1 MKKNKISA
9 PIPEKFSIFY
19 ICRLV
24 LPGMNE
30 KKDREIDKLVPK
42 IFVCLMPSA
51 LTRRTSR
58 MPPFIFM

>member
-19 ICRLV
+19 ICRLL

-30 KKDREIDKLVPK
+30 KRDREIDK
-42 IFVCLMPSA
+42 
-51 LTRRTSR
+51 
-58 MPPFIFM
+58 